1 MFALNCLPS
10 TDTTLGPSVEDA
22 LGLSA
27 VDPVEGMDLLT
38 VPAGSTREVVVP
50 IPAGADATFA
60 VYSEGYDCGV
70 AVTYEP
76 RFGPPVVV
84 LASNTIAADLRV
96 SGGVAASQHGKEGG
110 KLRVTLDNSYSW
122 MTAKSVRHQVE
133 TSSVDII

>member
-1 MFALNCLPS
+1 MFGGGKKAA
-10 TDTTLGPSVEDA
+10 DKDKDA
-22 LGLSA
+22 KGEGESA

-84 LASNTIAADLRV
+84 LASNTIAADLWV
-96 SGGVAASQHGKEGG
+96 SGGVAASQHGHITGG
-110 KLRVTLDNSYSW
+110 KLRITLDNSSSW

-133 TSSVDII
+133 TSAVDSGRI